1 MVGGGGCSNSVK
13 WYERI
18 FYFIFCS
25 LLKRV
30 LTLVQASCRIQH
42 IEGKEHLDR
51 LLREG
56 RPVILCFWHNNIFY
70 GAPFLY
76 RSVHKKGVSLRVLIS
91 RSKDAELIARVV
103 TMWGGTAVRGSSS
116 RYGGEGVLSLY
127 RNAGKA
133 YSATVITP
141 DGPRGPKY
149 KFQMGAITLS
159 QMTGV
164 PIIPVNFNVRNK
176 WVLRSW
182 DAFIIPKPFSKVVVQ
197 LGSLYKVPKTISEQK
212 KEKIRKEIED
222 IMVKQVERGEEM
234 IKNL

>member
-1 MVGGGGCSNSVK
+1 MVGGSGCSNPVK

-30 LTLVQASCRIQH
+30 LTLVQASCRIQY
-42 IEGKEHLDR
+42 IEGREHLDR
-51 LLREG
+51 LLKDG
-56 RPVILCFWHNNIFY
+56 RPVIICFWHNNIFY

-76 RSVHKKGVSLRVLIS
+76 KNVHKKGVSLKVLIS

-116 RYGGEGVLSLY
+116 RYGGEAFQILY
-127 RNAGKA
+127 RNTGEAH
-133 YSATVITP
+133 SATVITP

-149 KFQMGAITLS
+149 KLQMGAITLS

-164 PIIPVNFNVRNK
+164 PIIPINFTAKNK
-176 WVLRSW
+176 WVLKSW
-182 DAFIIPKPFSKVVVQ
+182 DAFMIPKPFSKVIIQ

-212 KEKIRKEIED
+212 KESLRKEVEE
-222 IMVKQVERGEEM
+222 IMVKQVKRGEEM